1 MKNRRNLSQTRSDRR
16 STLASLSQLALA
28 LALVPRLSYQST
40 FFRSGAT
47 DGVNNSRAIIT
58 PASRAY
64 SADRIGGDTKSSLH
78 DSRDRY
84 RPRFP
89 IRFQSR
95 SRSRSYD
102 SRSIPFT
109 RIVSRKETNK
119 TIRKRYEKQYDTA
132 FRAVR
137 RRALAVS
144 LVISGTTSAA
154 ESLRV
159 PLPVILVIALIRLGP
174 CVSRRSARCRLWHAS
189 WEIASHSCKSSH
201 RRGDAK
207 KMEITTTRKKNHY
220 GRT

>member
-16 STLASLSQLALA
+16 STLASLSQLA

-64 SADRIGGDTKSSLH
+64 SADRIGGDNKSSRAYAR
-78 DSRDRY
+78 SRDRY
-84 RPRFP
+84 HPRFP

-109 RIVSRKETNK
+109 RLGCA
-119 TIRKRYEKQYDTA
+119 KRQTKPYVNGMKNN
-132 FRAVR
+132 
-137 RRALAVS
+137 
-144 LVISGTTSAA
+144 
-154 ESLRV
+154 
-159 PLPVILVIALIRLGP
+159 
-174 CVSRRSARCRLWHAS
+174 
-189 WEIASHSCKSSH
+189 
-201 RRGDAK
+201 
-207 KMEITTTRKKNHY
+207 TTRPY
-220 GRT
+220 DGPYDDVRSRYRS